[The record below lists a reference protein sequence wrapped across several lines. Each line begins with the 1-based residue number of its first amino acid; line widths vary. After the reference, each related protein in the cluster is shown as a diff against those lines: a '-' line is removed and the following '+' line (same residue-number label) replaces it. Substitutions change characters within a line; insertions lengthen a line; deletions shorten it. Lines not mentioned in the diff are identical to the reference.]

1 MLYFI
6 TAVSER
12 VLARDEMPWESL
24 KQIGRE
30 SLRQMQRTRFYLQP
44 KEVPY
49 SENLAV
55 FVSNLPFNLSQRQYE
70 KILLD
75 ILGKGMYCNAVYY

>member
-1 MLYFI
+1 MFLNLTFNFKLS
-6 TAVSER
+6 VSER
-12 VLARDEMPWESL
+12 VLARDEFPWESL

-44 KEVPY
+44 KEVATD
-49 SENLAV
+49 ENLAV

-75 ILGKGMYCNAVYY
+75 LLGKG